1 MAGLAASIRL
11 ADAGHTVT
19 VIEKNGT
26 PGGKLAEHTARGFRF
41 DLGPSLLTLPGI
53 YDRLLQ
59 GGDAG
64 GESAGGGT
72 DHCHAAPLDPLC
84 SYFWSDGTVVRS
96 TTDASRFDSILSTH
110 LNETKGAYVRYLDDA
125 KKLYNTI
132 APIFL
137 TRSIHHRSLFGSR
150 DFWRTLPRL
159 PAALTRLSV
168 AEHASTYFR
177 DARTRQLF
185 SRYSTYNG
193 SSPYLQSA
201 MYSLISC
208 VEHGGGGYA
217 PAGGMRGLADRLVA
231 RAQRAGVQ
239 FALNSLAD
247 AIELRRGAAAGA
259 AAGTA
264 EGAARRGARRRA
276 VSVHTTPS
284 PASDAASTGGGAGKT
299 YPCDTLIMAGDY
311 HNAQSLLARESR
323 AAGRGDGSRD
333 GKRHPAASPRSPR
346 SPRSRRRDDSLST
359 SAVIFLWGIE
369 ATHPN
374 LSVHNIL
381 FSNGYREEF
390 DDIFRC
396 RQAPTDPTIYINI
409 SSKYNPADAP
419 QGCENWFVMINV
431 PATLQVDWAA
441 VARDLQWKAMQKIHA
456 SLGIDVEKKLLY
468 SKTITPPDLCNATG
482 AQGGALYGNSTHGL
496 LAALRRP
503 ANFDKKIRNC
513 FYCGGT
519 VHPGGGI
526 PLALLSGQ
534 IAAALADPRIP
545 APVVDLI

>member
-1 MAGLAASIRL
+1 MRAVIVGGGLAGLAAAVRL

-26 PGGKLAEHTARGFRF
+26 PGGKLAEHIARGFRF

-59 GGDAG
+59 GGDG
-64 GESAGGGT
+64 TEESAGGGT
-72 DHCHAAPLDPLC
+72 DHCHASPLDPLC

-110 LNETKGAYVRYLDDA
+110 LNEAKGAYVRYLDDA

-168 AEHASTYFR
+168 AEHTSTYFR
-177 DARTRQLF
+177 DARTCQLF

-208 VEHGGGGYA
+208 VEHRGGGYA

-247 AIELRRGAAAGA
+247 AIELRRS
-259 AAGTA
+259 
-264 EGAARRGARRRA
+264 GARRRRAA
-276 VSVHTTPS
+276 VAVHTTPPS
-284 PASDAASTGGGAGKT
+284 PAGEAPSGTGRGGGAGKT

-311 HNAQSLLARESR
+311 HNARKLLARESR
-323 AAGRGDGSRD
+323 RGGDG
-333 GKRHPAASPRSPR
+333 KKPA
-346 SPRSRRRDDSLST
+346 SPRSRRRDALST
-359 SAVIFLWGIE
+359 SAVIFLWGIA
-369 ATHPN
+369 ATHPQ

-381 FSNGYREEF
+381 FSNDYHEEF

-396 RQAPTDPTIYINI
+396 GQAPTDPTIYINI
-409 SSKYNPADAP
+409 SSKYNPPDAP

-456 SLGIDVEKKLLY
+456 SLGIDVDKKLLY
-468 SKTITPPDLCNATG
+468 SKTITPPDLCNATA

-545 APVVDLI
+545 APVIDLL